1 MYNTPAAHH
10 IGATEVW
17 ISSPPAEMNV
27 SKRKATQIHHNLNI
41 ILQVT
46 LIFGLLVTYL
56 WYLCRSN

>member
-1 MYNTPAAHH
+1 MHNTPAAHH

-46 LIFGLLVTYL
+46 LIFGLLVT
-56 WYLCRSN
+56 